1 MNNLEFC
8 NIFITFAVRKII
20 KSEEYDA
27 FYASLQEKVQEKLDY
42 ILNIL
47 IQHKVV
53 NTKFVKK
60 LKNTDYYELRISV
73 DCEYRVLLFSI
84 DQENI
89 IEASQVVILNGFIK
103 KSTKDY
109 KKQLAI
115 AASILKSITV

>member
-1 MNNLEFC
+1 M
-8 NIFITFAVRKII
+8 RKII